1 VIGLAGKLHCL
12 CFGYSMFTGVLNA
25 ILLPGSFFFLFD
37 ETGGEDPLTDYVLK

>member
-1 VIGLAGKLHCL
+1 
-12 CFGYSMFTGVLNA
+12 MFTGVLNA